1 MEPGDLAREA
11 MEVIYDKKGWDIVI
25 LDLRP
30 LSSFTDYFVI
40 GSAANARQIKALSDE
55 LLEKLEKKKEK
66 PLNMEGGPESGWVL
80 LDYGGVIVHLFT
92 PPVREYYQLERLW
105 HEAPLVVRMQ

>member
-1 MEPGDLAREA
+1 MEADDLAREA
-11 MEVIYDKKGWDIVI
+11 MEVIYQKKGWDILI

-30 LSSFTDYFVI
+30 LATFADYFVI
-40 GSAANARQIKALSDE
+40 GSAANERQIKALSDE
-55 LLEKLEKKKEK
+55 LLDRLGEKKEK
-66 PLNMEGGPESGWVL
+66 PLNIEGAPESGWVL

-105 HEAPLVVRMQ
+105 QEAPLVVRMQ